1 LVITRAALVSGVEA
15 VLSVEIEGKS
25 FALGT
30 LRKEKKEQLTLEL
43 RFWDIL
49 QESYK
54 ISVSGKGAKVDLTG
68 YFHPPEVDELDSG
81 DSEDSDPN
89 LAGNVMVEEI
99 TDEEA
104 EQALA
109 ASEKKADQIKKGKGG
124 KKGQSPVKQGEKHV
138 EKPAEKPH
146 KPEEKS
152 EVKGEKVDEKPAG
165 GLGRKRERDTS
176 SGQTTP
182 KGNPAKKQKP
192 NSKPEGAFKCEL
204 CQKGFGTESGLQAH
218 NKAKHK

>member
-1 LVITRAALVSGVEA
+1 VSSDEPVTVSTEELDTPLVITRAALVSGVEA

-25 FALGT
+25 FSLGT
-30 LRKEKKEQLTLEL
+30 LRKEKKEHMTMEL

-68 YFHPPEVDELDSG
+68 YFHPPETEDFESE

-89 LAGNVMVEEI
+89 LAGNVMVEEV

-109 ASEKKADQIKKGKGG
+109 AAEKKRWPNQERKRRKKGTI
-124 KKGQSPVKQGEKHV
+124 PR
-138 EKPAEKPH
+138 
-146 KPEEKS
+146 
-152 EVKGEKVDEKPAG
+152 
-165 GLGRKRERDTS
+165 RKTR
-176 SGQTTP
+176 
-182 KGNPAKKQKP
+182 
-192 NSKPEGAFKCEL
+192 
-204 CQKGFGTESGLQAH
+204 
-218 NKAKHK
+218 